1 MAQGPVELW
10 LGKLLK
16 MVKQSV
22 HAVIRSSVIAIQDPN
37 FELMEFLNS
46 FPAQVRHCKPTTT
59 TCVLFSSYTLF
70 TGWVTGVA
78 DHMDG

>member
-22 HAVIRSSVIAIQDPN
+22 HAVIRSSVVAIQDPN

-46 FPAQVRHCKPTTT
+46 FPAQVRLCISNTTT
-59 TCVLFSSYTLF
+59 YTLFSSLF
-70 TGWVTGVA
+70 TGWFTRVA
-78 DHMDG
+78 DHLDG

>member
-22 HAVIRSSVIAIQDPN
+22 HAVIRSSVVAIQDPN

-46 FPAQVRHCKPTTT
+46 FPAQVRLCISNAIIYT
-59 TCVLFSSYTLF
+59 LFSSLF

-78 DHMDG
+78 DHLDG

>member
-22 HAVIRSSVIAIQDPN
+22 HAVIRSSVVAIQDPN

-46 FPAQVRHCKPTTT
+46 FPAQVRLCISNATTY
-59 TCVLFSSYTLF
+59 YTFLIIVHRL
-70 TGWVTGVA
+70 GY
-78 DHMDG
+78 